1 VLRPNE
7 ITLVDA
13 AVDAL
18 LTDNTP
24 AHLIGDNAYDSSA
37 LNARLRQE
45 CRIEMI
51 APPPASPPPGADAGW
66 ASASPVSPALED
78 RTALCLAAQLP
89 SVSHAVRTSRRQ
101 LPRLRPAGLHHDPA
115 AASSI

>member
-1 VLRPNE
+1 MVVADGAGLPLSVSIASASPNE

-51 APPPASPPPGADAGW
+51 APHRRRRRRARTRDGR
-66 ASASPVSPALED
+66 ALRRYRRRWKIE
-78 RTALCLAAQLP
+78 RLFALL
-89 SVSHAVRTSRRQ
+89 HNFRR
-101 LPRLRPAGLHHDPA
+101 
-115 AASSI
+115 